1 MKETAGFKRRVEKL
15 QDENHREEDSL
26 RNLNFPV
33 IFVFTADTYNVIF
46 VFTADTYNARCKEQG
61 GNFRRKSWKGNCRIR
76 NLKNET

>member
-26 RNLNFPV
+26 RNLNFPE
-33 IFVFTADTYNVIF
+33 IF

>member
-33 IFVFTADTYNVIF
+33 IFVLQQTPIIQGARNKAGTSGENPGKETAGSEI
-46 VFTADTYNARCKEQG
+46 
-61 GNFRRKSWKGNCRIR
+61 
-76 NLKNET
+76 

>member
-33 IFVFTADTYNVIF
+33 IFVFTADTYNP
-46 VFTADTYNARCKEQG
+46 RCKEQG
-61 GNFRRKSWKGNCRIR
+61 GNFRRKF
-76 NLKNET
+76 